1 MLADEGTDIDA
12 VDQNV
17 DGGETKIAETDDKA
31 KVELHLQD
39 NLCSDLQ
46 HNIWNIIMLILL

>member
-31 KVELHLQD
+31 KVEY
-39 NLCSDLQ
+39 
-46 HNIWNIIMLILL
+46 